1 MKILQ
6 LCKKFP
12 YPLKD
17 GEAIAVTYLSKAL
30 HKLGCEL
37 TLLSM
42 NTTKHHFDEKAL
54 PKDFDHY
61 KNMHLVEIDNRIK
74 IKDAFVNLFTSKSYH
89 IVRYI
94 SPKFE
99 AKLIELL
106 KAEDYDIVQLETLY
120 LAPYVDIIRKYSKAK
135 IVMRSHNV
143 EHEIWKRVTE
153 NTSVGAKKWYL
164 QLLTKRLENF
174 EVENLN
180 KYDMLV
186 SITQRDLDFF
196 KAIGCK
202 IPTHVTPVGLELDDY
217 TNISHQHKSKPTF
230 GFIGSLDWMPNTEGL
245 DWLLNKVW
253 PLVMAKNPDAEF
265 HIAGRNTPSWLLEK
279 KWPNVT
285 IHGEVASAI
294 DFMNKHDVMV
304 VPLFSG
310 SGMRVKILEGM
321 ALGKTIISTKIGLEG
336 IHAKHNEEVLIA
348 DTVEKFAEEMLR
360 CIDGPSMLPFIGKKA
375 QDFIHDH
382 YDNVKIAKCLTTF
395 FYELLGRPI
404 PEPQKDVVAQ

>member
-17 GEAIAVTYLSKAL
+17 GEAIAITYLSKAL

-42 NTTKHHFDEKAL
+42 NTTKHYCKEESL

-61 KNMHLVEIDNRIK
+61 KAMHLVELDNRVK
-74 IKDAFVNLFTSKSYH
+74 LKDALLNLFSNKSYH

-94 SPKFE
+94 SPTFK
-99 AKLIELL
+99 AKLIKLL
-106 KAEDYDIVQLETLY
+106 KAEEYDIVQLETLY

-153 NTSVGAKKWYL
+153 NTSIGAKKWYL

-174 EVENLN
+174 EVDNLN

-196 KAIGCK
+196 KKLGCK

-230 GFIGSLDWMPNTEGL
+230 AFIGSLDWMPNTEGL
-245 DWLLNKVW
+245 EWLLNNVW
-253 PLVMAKNPDAEF
+253 PLVLAKNPAAEF
-265 HIAGRNTPSWLLEK
+265 HIAGRNTPTWLLEK
-279 KWPNVT
+279 NWENVT
-285 IHGEVASAI
+285 VHGEVPSAI
-294 DFMNKHDVMV
+294 DFMNQHDIML

-336 IHAKHNEEVLIA
+336 IHAKHNKEVLIA
-348 DTVEKFAEEMLR
+348 DEIEQFANEMLR
-360 CIDGPSMLPFIGKKA
+360 CINSPSMLPFMGKKA

-382 YDNVKIAKCLTTF
+382 YDNVNIASHLTKMF
-395 FYELLGRPI
+395 NQLLGRPI
-404 PEPQKDVVAQ
+404 TKPKQDVLAQ